1 MGCLAPPL
9 SLLKLLN
16 LLILISSSPPPYPL
30 LPLSTWPW
38 LASTSLLFF
47 LFLTFYNKHFKTR
60 DHLSAH
66 QDPLFFNDW
75 NRPDPKEP
83 RVTSSSK
90 ACQCFQSPDQTKDS
104 HILGNTEC
112 LITLLP
118 SPFSPRDD
126 PVTPRAL
133 TLFSALPQHTVT
145 SGMSMTEDLLSVASV
160 RPRDHKLLPLYP

>member
-38 LASTSLLFF
+38 LASTSLL
-47 LFLTFYNKHFKTR
+47 LPLPLSTINTLKPGTISPLIKTSCSSMIGIGLTLKSHVSPPAAKPLSVSSHQTRLKT
-60 DHLSAH
+60 L
-66 QDPLFFNDW
+66 
-75 NRPDPKEP
+75 
-83 RVTSSSK
+83 TSWE
-90 ACQCFQSPDQTKDS
+90 T
-104 HILGNTEC
+104 LEC
-112 LITLLP
+112 LIPLLP
-118 SPFSPRDD
+118 SPFSPWDD

-133 TLFSALPQHTVT
+133 TLFSALSQHRVT